1 MAPVFFVFEA
11 GTILDYAIS
20 EPMKRHLQRL
30 LDRYFS
36 FYLLSDSRTIRLD
49 HDSAALSDSTLT
61 EPDYIILNGVIH
73 STGDVQDLL
82 KQVHRICKPET
93 RVIIT
98 HYNSLWSP
106 MIRLATALGMRQDRG
121 EENWVSPSDVQNFLH
136 LADFEQL
143 SNAQHILCPVPIPL
157 ISEFINRWIAPLP
170 FFNAFCVVNVTVA
183 KPVAKSDASSNP
195 PSVSVVVAARNESG
209 NIRALFERLPQM
221 GGGTELILIEG
232 GSNDDTWE
240 QIQKLKAE
248 YAPRIPCTIAKQDG
262 KGKGDAV
269 RKGFQL
275 AKNDILM
282 ILDADLTV
290 PPEEL
295 PKFYEAIRSGKGE
308 FINGSR
314 LVYPQEKEAMRFFN
328 IIGNKF
334 FAMAFS
340 FLLGQSFKDTLCG
353 TKVMY
358 RKQYERLAANR
369 SYFGEFDPFGDFDL
383 LFGAARLGLKI
394 VELPIRYKSRTYGE
408 TNIQRW
414 RHGMILLRMTIFAA
428 RRIKF
433 I

>member
-1 MAPVFFVFEA
+1 
-11 GTILDYAIS
+11 
-20 EPMKRHLQRL
+20 MKRYLQKL
-30 LDRYFS
+30 LERYFS
-36 FYLLSDSRTIRLD
+36 FYLLSDARTIRLD
-49 HDSAALSDSTLT
+49 HDSKFLPEQGMIA
-61 EPDYIILNGVIH
+61 PDYIILNGVIH
-73 STGDVQDLL
+73 SADDVQNLL
-82 KQVHRICKPET
+82 DQMHGICKPET
-93 RVIIT
+93 RIIIT
-98 HYNSLWSP
+98 HYNSLWRP
-106 MIRLATALGMRQDRG
+106 LIRLATFLGLRPERG
-121 EENWVSPSDVQNFLH
+121 EENWVSPSDVRNFLH
-136 LADFEQL
+136 LANFEQL
-143 SNAQHILCPVPIPL
+143 SNAQHILCPIPIPL
-157 ISEFINRWIAPLP
+157 ISELINRWVAPMH
-170 FFNAFCVVNVTVA
+170 FFNLFCVVNVTVA
-183 KPVAKSDASSNP
+183 KPVAQVSESSAL

-209 NIRALFERLPQM
+209 NIRALFERLPKM
-221 GGGTELILIEG
+221 GSGTELILIEG
-232 GSNDDTWE
+232 GSSDDTWE
-240 QIQKLKAE
+240 QIQKLKTE
-248 YAPRIPCTIAKQDG
+248 YSHKIACTVAKQDG

-275 AKNDILM
+275 AQNDILM

-334 FAMAFS
+334 FAQAFS
-340 FLLGQSFKDTLCG
+340 FLLGQNFKDTLCG

-394 VELPIRYKSRTYGE
+394 IELPVRYKSRTYGE